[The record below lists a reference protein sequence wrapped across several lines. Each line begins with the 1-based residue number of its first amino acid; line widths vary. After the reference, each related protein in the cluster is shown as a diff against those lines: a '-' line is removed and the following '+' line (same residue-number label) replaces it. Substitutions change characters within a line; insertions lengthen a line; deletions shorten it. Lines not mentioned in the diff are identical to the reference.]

1 MNKFLRM
8 CALAS
13 VLTISMAINGY
24 TQDEIV
30 NGVRTITNFEY
41 VTPEPIVIEIQSE
54 PEEGEITEV
63 VDETVNTYSGINIS
77 KDEIYLLRQIVAA
90 ESQTESVVGRR
101 AVAEVI
107 FNRVLDSRFP
117 NSVYGVLSQKG
128 QFSSWRLRNASWV
141 VPSMAVEAI
150 DTTILNG
157 QTVLPNTEYVVF
169 STSRQSYGYDYIKI
183 GHHWFGKM
191 RR

>member
-157 QTVLPNTEYVVF
+157 HVVF